1 LKKIIPLFFIL
12 GLYPFFGYCQDI
24 LHYEKIANSGES
36 DEERLVALD
45 SLLIRT
51 FSSNPKAFIEYSLQY
66 IELAESMDSIEDAA
80 RKAMNLQRPLTN
92 FAGDPMKAVEI
103 IEKVLE
109 KKHKIKDSLLL
120 GGLYL
125 KRGRALAK
133 GNLERAIEDYTT
145 ALVNFS
151 KHDTLNKADA
161 YLFRGQAYSSMG
173 KFVKASENFT
183 QAYTRYEDKKEYAYM
198 VYAQQGVIN
207 MFSMNGFYDKAKK
220 ERDLLISKM
229 KLLELDS
236 YLAGEYYNQAID
248 YRKMGEGELE
258 FKSLLKAEE
267 LYDKTPSNKSTFLG
281 IHAMLIVYYC
291 ENNQFVEAKRH
302 LDLIEALDYN
312 FSGDIA
318 SEINYL
324 SGKAAYLKATGELE
338 SALTLAK
345 TKLELARQLGIED
358 EIMAS
363 HNLLSDIYF
372 CAGDLLESIE
382 SSKAAAELKDI
393 IYNKSNT
400 NALLYY
406 QTLYEAEKRE
416 KELVK
421 KNASI
426 SLLEKDNESFKKA
439 ALFGGIAILLFFGV
453 ILLYRNQLHL
463 KENKLLHEKFS
474 QELLVFQENERR
486 RISKDLHDGIGQ
498 QLLVIKNRLMLAGDE
513 DTKDMVNQT
522 IEEVRGI
529 SRDLYPFQLQELGI
543 TKAIEYTLDQ
553 IDENTKLFISSEID
567 NIDNIFSKEDEV
579 NIYRIVQE
587 SLSNILKHAQAGAGK
602 ILIKKLEKNVI
613 ISIEDNGSGFDFSE
627 RYKNSKSLGLK
638 TLLERTKVLN
648 GQMKVTT
655 KKDSG
660 TLIEFQFPI

>member
-1 LKKIIPLFFIL
+1 MKNLIPLFLII
-12 GLYPFFGYCQDI
+12 GLYPFLGYCQDI
-24 LHYEKIANSGES
+24 VHYQKIVNSS
-36 DEERLVALD
+36 DNDMQKLVALD

-51 FSSNPKAFIEYSLQY
+51 FSTDPKAFIDYSLQY
-66 IELAESMDSIEDAA
+66 IEIAESLDSIEDVA

-92 FAGDPMKAVEI
+92 FAGDPMQAAAI
-103 IEKVLE
+103 IERVLDR
-109 KKHKIKDSLLL
+109 KHRIKDSLLL

-133 GNLERAIEDYTT
+133 VNLEKAIEDYTI
-145 ALVNFS
+145 ALENFA

-183 QAYTRYEDKKEYAYM
+183 AAYTRYEDKKEYAYM

-229 KLLELDS
+229 KLLQLDS
-236 YLAGEYYNQAID
+236 YLPGEYYNQAID
-248 YRKMGEGELE
+248 YRKMGKQELE

-281 IHAMLIVYYC
+281 IHSMLIVYYC
-291 ENNQFVEAKRH
+291 EDNQFVEAKRH
-302 LDLIEALDYN
+302 LDFLEALDYN

-338 SALTLAK
+338 AALTLGK
-345 TKLELARQLGIED
+345 RKLELAEQLGIED
-358 EIMAS
+358 EIMAA
-363 HNLLSDIYF
+363 HNLLSEIYF
-372 CAGDLLESIE
+372 CAGDLNESIK
-382 SSKAAAELKDI
+382 SSRAASAIKDI
-393 IYNKSNT
+393 IYNKSNA

-406 QTLYEAEKRE
+406 QTLYETEKRE

-426 SLLEKDNESFKKA
+426 SLLEKDSESFKKA
-439 ALFGGIAILLFFGV
+439 VLFGGIAILLFFGV

-463 KENKLLHEKFS
+463 KGNKLLHEKFS
-474 QELLVFQENERR
+474 QELLVLQENERR

-498 QLLVIKNRLMLAGDE
+498 QLLVIKNRLMLAGDD
-513 DTKDMVNQT
+513 DTKNMVNHT

-543 TKAIEYTLDQ
+543 TKAIEYTIDQ
-553 IDENTKLFISSEID
+553 IDENTTLFISAEID
-567 NIDNIFSKEDEV
+567 NIDNIFSKEEEV
-579 NIYRIVQE
+579 NIYRIIQE
-587 SLSNILKHAQAGAGK
+587 SLSNILKHAQAEAGK
-602 ILIKKLEKNVI
+602 ISIRKFEKNVI
-613 ISIEDNGSGFDFSE
+613 ISIKDNGNGFDFNE
-627 RYKNSKSLGLK
+627 KYKNSKSLGLK
-638 TLLERTKVLN
+638 TLLERTKVLK

-660 TLIEFQFPI
+660 TVLEFQFPL